1 MEKQALQNF
10 VLKALRLAEQQ
21 IKDGECSEE
30 ELSSVAQFFA
40 EKMNAWVSV
49 QDIAKHYGKS
59 ENAVRTVISRH
70 YIPEKD
76 KPRRR
81 VFYRAGWFA
90 KNAPRTWD

>member
-1 MEKQALQNF
+1 MEKQALQDF

-21 IKDGECSEE
+21 IKDGECPEE
-30 ELSSVAQFFA
+30 EMSSIARFFA
-40 EKMNAWVSV
+40 ERLNAWVSV
-49 QDIAKHYGKS
+49 QDLAKLYGKS

-90 KNAPRTWD
+90 KNAPNTWD